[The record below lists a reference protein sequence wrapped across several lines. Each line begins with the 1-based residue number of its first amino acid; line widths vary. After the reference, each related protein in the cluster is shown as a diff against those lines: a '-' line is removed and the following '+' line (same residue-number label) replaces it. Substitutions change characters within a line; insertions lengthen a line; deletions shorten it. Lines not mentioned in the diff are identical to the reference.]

1 MDTYQFIYTYIN
13 IVNVICKLK
22 IQTTDSS
29 KNHNQNQNKINNDI
43 ISTLVK
49 ASYKQKV
56 NEDNCSISITDLR
69 QNDIDIL
76 KILSENEDENTI
88 ATFSFNGLKIKLDIH
103 QEILSRSLKRLKEL
117 GLIYKTKLG
126 YKTTENGKIIFS
138 KLKRMSNEKRSN
150 PKYTQIMQVS
160 VPFRLPNQQIV
171 QNLSGKWFNSLR
183 WIGMIQNVTGYQ
195 LKWIDIEDFIEIVL
209 YLSNNNIIIE
219 TNDNPVNI
227 SKAFGYSTSIIE
239 SIGNVIIE
247 NNSIIYP
254 INNNKDFDRITN

>member
-1 MDTYQFIYTYIN
+1 M
-13 IVNVICKLK
+13 ICKLK
-22 IQTTDSS
+22 IQTTDIS
-29 KNHNQNQNKINNDI
+29 KNQNQNNINNDI
-43 ISTLVK
+43 TSILLG
-49 ASYKQKV
+49 ASDKQKV
-56 NEDNCSISITDLR
+56 NEDYSISITDLR
-69 QNDIDIL
+69 QSDIDIL

-88 ATFSFNGLKIKLDIH
+88 VTFSFNGLKIKLNLH

-126 YKTTENGKIIFS
+126 YKSTKNGKIIIS
-138 KLKRMSNEKRSN
+138 KLKRISKEKRSN
-150 PKYTQIMQVS
+150 LKYTQIMQVS

-171 QNLSGKWFNSLR
+171 QNLSGKWFSNLR

-195 LKWIDIEDFIEIVL
+195 LKWKDIEDFIEIVL

-247 NNSIIYP
+247 NNSIIYS

>member
-1 MDTYQFIYTYIN
+1 M
-13 IVNVICKLK
+13 ICKLK
-22 IQTTDSS
+22 IQTTDIS
-29 KNHNQNQNKINNDI
+29 KNQNQNNINNDI
-43 ISTLVK
+43 TSILLGGSD
-49 ASYKQKV
+49 KQKV
-56 NEDNCSISITDLR
+56 NEDYSISITDLR
-69 QNDIDIL
+69 QSDIDIL

-88 ATFSFNGLKIKLDIH
+88 ATFSFNGLKIKLNLH

-126 YKTTENGKIIFS
+126 YKSTKNGKIIIS
-138 KLKRMSNEKRSN
+138 KLKRISKEKRSN
-150 PKYTQIMQVS
+150 LKYTQIMQVS

-171 QNLSGKWFNSLR
+171 QNLSGKWFSNLR

-195 LKWIDIEDFIEIVL
+195 LKWKDIEDFIEIVL

-247 NNSIIYP
+247 NNSIIYS
-254 INNNKDFDRITN
+254 INNNKDFDQIAN

>member
-1 MDTYQFIYTYIN
+1 M
-13 IVNVICKLK
+13 ICKLK
-22 IQTTDSS
+22 IQTADPL
-29 KNHNQNQNKINNDI
+29 KNQNQNNINNDI
-43 ISTLVK
+43 TSILLG
-49 ASYKQKV
+49 ASDKKKV
-56 NEDNCSISITDLR
+56 NEDYSISITDLR
-69 QNDIDIL
+69 QSDIDIL

-88 ATFSFNGLKIKLDIH
+88 ATFSFNGLKIKLNLH

-126 YKTTENGKIIFS
+126 YKSTKNGKIIIS
-138 KLKRMSNEKRSN
+138 KLKRISKEKRSN
-150 PKYTQIMQVS
+150 LKYTQIMQVS

-171 QNLSGKWFNSLR
+171 QNLSGKWFSNLR

-195 LKWIDIEDFIEIVL
+195 LKWKDIEDFIEIVL

-247 NNSIIYP
+247 NNSIIYS

>member
-1 MDTYQFIYTYIN
+1 M
-13 IVNVICKLK
+13 ICKLK
-22 IQTTDSS
+22 IQTTDIS
-29 KNHNQNQNKINNDI
+29 KNQNQNNINNDI
-43 ISTLVK
+43 TSILLG
-49 ASYKQKV
+49 ASDKQKV
-56 NEDNCSISITDLR
+56 NEDYSISITDLR
-69 QNDIDIL
+69 QSDIDIL

-88 ATFSFNGLKIKLDIH
+88 ATFSFNGLKIKLNLH

-126 YKTTENGKIIFS
+126 YKSTKNGKIIIL
-138 KLKRMSNEKRSN
+138 KLKRISNEKRSN
-150 PKYTQIMQVS
+150 LKYTQIMQVS

-171 QNLSGKWFNSLR
+171 QNLSGKWFSNLR

-195 LKWIDIEDFIEIVL
+195 LKWKDIEDFIEIVL

-239 SIGNVIIE
+239 SIGNVIME

>member
-88 ATFSFNGLKIKLDIH
+88 ATFSFND
-103 QEILSRSLKRLKEL
+103 
-117 GLIYKTKLG
+117 
-126 YKTTENGKIIFS
+126 
-138 KLKRMSNEKRSN
+138 
-150 PKYTQIMQVS
+150 
-160 VPFRLPNQQIV
+160 
-171 QNLSGKWFNSLR
+171 
-183 WIGMIQNVTGYQ
+183 
-195 LKWIDIEDFIEIVL
+195 
-209 YLSNNNIIIE
+209 
-219 TNDNPVNI
+219 
-227 SKAFGYSTSIIE
+227 
-239 SIGNVIIE
+239 
-247 NNSIIYP
+247 
-254 INNNKDFDRITN
+254 

>member
-1 MDTYQFIYTYIN
+1 M
-13 IVNVICKLK
+13 ICKLK
-22 IQTTDSS
+22 IQTTDIS
-29 KNHNQNQNKINNDI
+29 KKQNQNNINNDI
-43 ISTLVK
+43 TSILVG
-49 ASYKQKV
+49 ASDKQKV
-56 NEDNCSISITDLR
+56 NEDYSISITDLR
-69 QNDIDIL
+69 QSDIDIL

-88 ATFSFNGLKIKLDIH
+88 ATFSFNGLKIKLNLH

-126 YKTTENGKIIFS
+126 YKSTKNGKIIIS
-138 KLKRMSNEKRSN
+138 KLKRISNEKRSN
-150 PKYTQIMQVS
+150 LKYTQIMQVS

-171 QNLSGKWFNSLR
+171 QNLSGKWFSNLR

-195 LKWIDIEDFIEIVL
+195 LKWKDIEDFIEIVL

-247 NNSIIYP
+247 NNSIIYS

>member
-1 MDTYQFIYTYIN
+1 MIF
-13 IVNVICKLK
+13 KLK
-22 IQTTDSS
+22 IQTTDIS
-29 KNHNQNQNKINNDI
+29 KNQNQNNINNDI
-43 ISTLVK
+43 TSILLG
-49 ASYKQKV
+49 ASDKQKV
-56 NEDNCSISITDLR
+56 NEDYSISITDLR
-69 QNDIDIL
+69 QSDIDIL

-88 ATFSFNGLKIKLDIH
+88 ATFSFNGLKIKLNLH

-126 YKTTENGKIIFS
+126 YKSTKNGKIIIS
-138 KLKRMSNEKRSN
+138 KLKRISKEKRSN
-150 PKYTQIMQVS
+150 LKYTQIMQVS

-171 QNLSGKWFNSLR
+171 QNLSGKWFSNLR

-195 LKWIDIEDFIEIVL
+195 LKWKDIEDFIEIVL

-247 NNSIIYP
+247 NNSIIYS

>member
-1 MDTYQFIYTYIN
+1 M
-13 IVNVICKLK
+13 ICKLK
-22 IQTTDSS
+22 IQTADRS
-29 KNHNQNQNKINNDI
+29 KNQNQNNINNDI
-43 ISTLVK
+43 TSILIGTSD
-49 ASYKQKV
+49 KQKV
-56 NEDNCSISITDLR
+56 YEDSISITDLR
-69 QNDIDIL
+69 QSDIDIL

-88 ATFSFNGLKIKLDIH
+88 TTFSFNGLKIRLNLH

-126 YKTTENGKIIFS
+126 YKSIKNGKIIFS
-138 KLKRMSNEKRSN
+138 KLKRISNEKRSN
-150 PKYTQIMQVS
+150 QRYTQIIQVS

-171 QNLSGKWFNSLR
+171 QNLLGKWFNSLR

-227 SKAFGYSTSIIE
+227 SKAFGYSTNIIE

>member
-1 MDTYQFIYTYIN
+1 M
-13 IVNVICKLK
+13 ICKLK
-22 IQTTDSS
+22 IQTTDIS
-29 KNHNQNQNKINNDI
+29 KNQNQNNINNDI
-43 ISTLVK
+43 TSILLG
-49 ASYKQKV
+49 ASDKQKV
-56 NEDNCSISITDLR
+56 NEDYSISITDLR
-69 QNDIDIL
+69 QSDIDIL

-88 ATFSFNGLKIKLDIH
+88 ATFSFNGLKIKLNLH

-126 YKTTENGKIIFS
+126 YKSTKNGKIIIS
-138 KLKRMSNEKRSN
+138 KLKRISKEKRSN
-150 PKYTQIMQVS
+150 LKYTQIMQVS

-171 QNLSGKWFNSLR
+171 QNLSGKWFSNLR

-195 LKWIDIEDFIEIVL
+195 LKWKDIEDFIEIVL

-247 NNSIIYP
+247 NNSIIYS

>member
-1 MDTYQFIYTYIN
+1 M
-13 IVNVICKLK
+13 ICKLK
-22 IQTTDSS
+22 IQTADSP
-29 KNHNQNQNKINNDI
+29 KNQNQNNINNDI
-43 ISTLVK
+43 TSILLG
-49 ASYKQKV
+49 ASDKKKV
-56 NEDNCSISITDLR
+56 NEDYSISITDLR
-69 QNDIDIL
+69 QSDIDIL

-88 ATFSFNGLKIKLDIH
+88 ATFSFNGLKIKLNLH

-126 YKTTENGKIIFS
+126 YKSTKNGKIIIS
-138 KLKRMSNEKRSN
+138 KLKRISKEKRSN
-150 PKYTQIMQVS
+150 LKYTQIMQVS

-171 QNLSGKWFNSLR
+171 QNLSGKWFSNLR

-195 LKWIDIEDFIEIVL
+195 LKWKDIEDFIEIVL

-247 NNSIIYP
+247 NNSIIYS